1 MKAFKLMQSIKT
13 FRLMQSI
20 KTFRLIIRYLKFN
33 LSSQMEYRGN
43 FILQTIG
50 MVINDV
56 FLLFFWWILFQ
67 KVGTIKDYGMNEM
80 LLVYSI
86 TTFSFGISMTLWGN
100 QSLISRMI
108 MNGEIDSFL
117 ILPRPVLSHI
127 LVSRLSLSALG
138 DLVFGFVL
146 FFFSGY
152 LSLLNFLLFILLGV
166 MGAVLLSAYNVLFH
180 SFTFW
185 YGDFTA
191 VAEVI
196 PDSIITFSLNP
207 EGIYTSVSKLI
218 IQTVIPAMYFSFLPV
233 RLIKEFSMVSFLF
246 LLIADMSFVL
256 AAYAVFYKGLKRYE
270 SGNLISKKI

>member
-1 MKAFKLMQSIKT
+1 MKT

-20 KTFRLIIRYLKFN
+20 KKFRLMIRYLKFN

-108 MNGEIDSFL
+108 MTGEIDSFL

-127 LVSRLSLSALG
+127 LVSRISLSALG
-138 DLVFGFVL
+138 DLVFGFFL

-166 MGAVLLSAYNVLFH
+166 MGAVLLCAYNVLFH

-191 VAEVI
+191 VAEVV

-207 EGIYTSVSKLI
+207 EGIYTSVSKVI

-233 RLIKEFSMVSFLF
+233 RLIKEFSIFSFLF
-246 LLIADMSFVL
+246 LLIADTGFVL
-256 AAYAVFYKGLKRYE
+256 AAHIVFYKGLKRYE